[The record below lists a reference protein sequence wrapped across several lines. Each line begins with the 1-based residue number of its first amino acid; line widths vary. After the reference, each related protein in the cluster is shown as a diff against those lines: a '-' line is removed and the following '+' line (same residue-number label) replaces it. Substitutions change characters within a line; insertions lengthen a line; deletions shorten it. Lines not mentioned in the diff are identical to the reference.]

1 MLPLLTYKPTT
12 QNHRVPGYEVGND
25 DTPVLYRQED
35 LTGSSPSTV
44 DALLWAAYRQIFSEH
59 EILDSFR
66 QPFLE
71 SQFRNGMITVREL
84 VRGLGKSEPFYRMVV
99 ETNSNYRIVEICLK
113 RFLGRAPYNRDEPIA
128 WSIAIAQKGIGGFID
143 LLLDSTEYQ
152 QTFGDSTLPYQ
163 RRRMKERPFNLVTPR
178 YSDYWRTKQERD
190 YPKQGDIRN
199 FLELARQLNPR
210 GQKPASPPSVA
221 NLPLLDMTTERAPA
235 QVATSIRGSFSFP
248 VR

>member
-1 MLPLLTYKPTT
+1 MLPLLAYKPTT
-12 QNHRVPGYEVGND
+12 QNHRVDGYEVGND
-25 DTPVLYRQED
+25 DTPALYRREN
-35 LTGSSPSTV
+35 LTSPSAV
-44 DALLWAAYRQIFSEH
+44 DELLWASYRQIYSEH

-84 VRGLGKSEPFYRMVV
+84 VRGLGKAEPFYRMVV

-113 RFLGRAPYNRDEPIA
+113 RFLGRAPYNRDETIA

-143 LLLDSTEYQ
+143 LLLDSNEYQ
-152 QTFGDSTLPYQ
+152 QTFGENTLPYQ

-178 YSDYWRTKQERD
+178 YSDYWRTKQEQD

-199 FLELARQLNPR
+199 FLDLARQLNPK
-210 GQKPASPPSVA
+210 GQKPVAPASVA
-221 NLPLLDMTTERAPA
+221 NVRLLDMTTDKPA
-235 QVATSIRGSFSFP
+235 TKVPASIRGSFSFP